1 MSRADR
7 GSFAALALFLAIAV
21 AIPAA
26 HAAPTNADRESLRP
40 TGPVKITADRAEW
53 QKGGSMVYTGD
64 VRLDSGD
71 LKLNGDRLTLRQ
83 FDDGQFEATVDGNP
97 AELDHAGLAAV
108 GTKED
113 QRPPVTARAKQLT
126 YDSRTEIVEIVGDA
140 YLKRGKDEIKGENI
154 RYDVAQRRIDAQGRK
169 ECTSEDRAQGKCG
182 VVITLQPPP
191 RKEKSG
197 ADASA
202 PPAPAP
208 EPTP

>member
-7 GSFAALALFLAIAV
+7 GWSAALALLLAIGV
-21 AIPAA
+21 AAPAA
-26 HAAPTNADRESLRP
+26 RAASTAADEDSLRP

-71 LKLNGDRLTLRQ
+71 LKLSGDRLTLRQ
-83 FDDGQFEATVDGNP
+83 FDDGQFEAKVDGNP
-97 AELDHAGLAAV
+97 AELNHAGLAAV
-108 GTKED
+108 GTKDD
-113 QRPPVTARAKQLT
+113 QRPPVTARATQLT

-169 ECTSEDRAQGKCG
+169 ECTSEDRAAGKCG

-191 RKEKSG
+191 RKEKPG
-197 ADASA
+197 TDAPA